1 MLTMDDIIREGHPTL
16 RARAEKIAFPL
27 SDEDLKLAHD
37 LMEFL
42 KTAKT
47 KKSQKNTSFAPESDL
62 RLRKLT
68 HQRE

>member
-42 KTAKT
+42 ENSQDEKIAK
-47 KKSQKNTSFAPESDL
+47 KYNVSSKI
-62 RLRKLT
+62 
-68 HQRE
+68 

>member
-42 KTAKT
+42 ENSQDEKIAK
-47 KKSQKNTSFAPESDL
+47 KYSFAPGSGL
-62 RLRKLT
+62 QLRKLT
-68 HQRE
+68 HQKE

>member
-42 KTAKT
+42 ENSQDEKIAKIQASRRSRT
-47 KKSQKNTSFAPESDL
+47 CGSAS
-62 RLRKLT
+62 
-68 HQRE
+68 